1 MCNFPNICHRSTK
14 AGLRK
19 VQSPPTLLPEFFALL
34 GIDLFLLLSLL
45 TCLLD
50 DRFPKAIPYVY
61 QIAALAGFGH
71 LIISKEFMIVF
82 GEYMR
87 FWYCFFYLVVALAN
101 IVAVNV
107 YLGIVKKLLNYAR
120 VFMLTVTLP
129 ALSLAVLFL
138 LNYAETTVNPPIM
151 VPQLFGQDALIAIVA
166 LGTFMVGLAASVFFK
181 PKSWYIAL
189 GAGTIVTS
197 TSLYALFKPAWGEA
211 AFIMLVIALP
221 TACAITGIGVGHL
234 ERKKNGGETIK

>member
-1 MCNFPNICHRSTK
+1 MYNSPSICHRSTK

-19 VQSPPTLLPEFFALL
+19 VQSPPPLLPEFFALL

-50 DRFPKAIPYVY
+50 DRFPKAISYVY

-120 VFMLTVTLP
+120 VFMLTVTFP

-138 LNYAETTVNPPIM
+138 FSYAEAAVNPPIM
-151 VPQLFGQDALIAIVA
+151 VPQLFGQDVLIAIVG
-166 LGTFMVGLAASVFFK
+166 LGTFMVGLGASVFFK
-181 PKSWYIAL
+181 PKLWYIAL
-189 GAGTIVTS
+189 GAGTIVAS

-221 TACAITGIGVGHL
+221 TACAVTGIGLGHL
-234 ERKKNGGETIK
+234 KEVKKEVKQ

>member
-1 MCNFPNICHRSTK
+1 LTK

-19 VQSPPTLLPEFFALL
+19 VQSPPLLLPEFFALL

-50 DRFPKAIPYVY
+50 DRFPKTISYVY

-71 LIISKEFMIVF
+71 LMISKEFMIVF

-107 YLGIVKKLLNYAR
+107 YLGIVKKLLNYAK
-120 VFMLTVTLP
+120 VFMLTVTFP
-129 ALSLAVLFL
+129 ALSLAILFL
-138 LNYAETTVNPPIM
+138 FSYAETTVNPPIM
-151 VPQLFGQDALIAIVA
+151 APQLFGQDVLIAIVG
-166 LGTFMVGLAASVFFK
+166 LGTFMVGLGASVFFK

-189 GAGTIVTS
+189 GAGTIVAS
-197 TSLYALFKPAWGEA
+197 TSLYVLFKPAWGEA
-211 AFIMLVIALP
+211 ASMMLVIALP
-221 TACAITGIGVGHL
+221 TACAVTGIGLGHL
-234 ERKKNGGETIK
+234 ERKKKGGETIK

>member
-1 MCNFPNICHRSTK
+1 MTK

-19 VQSPPTLLPEFFALL
+19 VQSPPLLLPEFFALL

-50 DRFPKAIPYVY
+50 DRFPKTISYVY

-71 LIISKEFMIVF
+71 LMISKEFMIVF

-107 YLGIVKKLLNYAR
+107 YLGIVKKLLNYAK
-120 VFMLTVTLP
+120 VFMLTVTFP
-129 ALSLAVLFL
+129 ALSLAILFL
-138 LNYAETTVNPPIM
+138 FSYAETTVNPPIM
-151 VPQLFGQDALIAIVA
+151 APQLFGQDVLIAIVG
-166 LGTFMVGLAASVFFK
+166 LGTFMVGLGASVFFK

-189 GAGTIVTS
+189 SAGTIVAS
-197 TSLYALFKPAWGEA
+197 TSLYVLFKPAWGEA
-211 AFIMLVIALP
+211 ASMMLVIALP
-221 TACAITGIGVGHL
+221 TACAVTGIGLGHL
-234 ERKKNGGETIK
+234 ERKKKGGETIK

>member
-1 MCNFPNICHRSTK
+1 
-14 AGLRK
+14 
-19 VQSPPTLLPEFFALL
+19 LLPEFFALV
-34 GIDLFLLLSLL
+34 GINLFLLLSLL

-50 DRFPKAIPYVY
+50 NHLPKAIPYFY
-61 QIAALAGFGH
+61 QIAALAGSGYM
-71 LIISKEFMIVF
+71 LIIKDYLIVL

-87 FWYCFFYLVVALAN
+87 FWYCFFYFGLALVN

-129 ALSLAVLFL
+129 VLSLAVLLL
-138 LNYAETTVNPPIM
+138 LNYAENAVNPPM
-151 VPQLFGQDALIAIVA
+151 MFTQLSRQDVLIAIVA
-166 LGTFMVGLAASVFFK
+166 LDTFMGGLGASVFFK

-197 TSLYALFKPAWGEA
+197 TSLYALFKPAWEET
-211 AFIMLVIALP
+211 AFMMLAIALA

-234 ERKKNGGETIK
+234 KEKGRCETIK